1 MTIVTV
7 GRGDKENF
15 WHSSWI
21 NGKAPKYIAQAL
33 LQKKEKCYSNEGYGA
48 KQVDSHISPIQSFEE
63 LQKFI
68 VLWEGVNT
76 VNMMEYSEDEI
87 KWKWTPDS

>member
-1 MTIVTV
+1 VTRKIFGIPAGLMEKHPNISPKPYYRKRKNVTV
-7 GRGDKENF
+7 MKATVQNR
-15 WHSSWI
+15 WI
-21 NGKAPKYIAQAL
+21 
-33 LQKKEKCYSNEGYGA
+33 
-48 KQVDSHISPIQSFEE
+48 SHISPIQSFEE